1 MAMCDL
7 AVAHTG
13 ARFALPEVKVGVFP
27 AQVIAVLRQLL
38 PRRVLNHM
46 CLTGEPI
53 SASQALELNLVNA
66 IGEDVDVVLDDLLR
80 QLRAASPA
88 AMRRGLYMLNR
99 IESMPFEEAISFAE
113 GQIALLA
120 LTDDAK
126 EGVAAF
132 AEKRTPL
139 WTGR

>member
-1 MAMCDL
+1 
-7 AVAHTG
+7 
-13 ARFALPEVKVGVFP
+13 
-27 AQVIAVLRQLL
+27 
-38 PRRVLNHM
+38 
-46 CLTGEPI
+46 
-53 SASQALELNLVNA
+53 
-66 IGEDVDVVLDDLLR
+66 
-80 QLRAASPA
+80 
-88 AMRRGLYMLNR
+88 MLNR